1 MQMAK
6 KQTNQNLPTEANIVK
21 YEMLEKLLNSSFL
34 EMKEFSKKKPD
45 ELLNKF
51 KVTSLNRILGP
62 IKDLLKN
69 EPTFSF
75 LDLLD
80 EDTIPSYSDSI
91 LIIAQFQSSMAQFK
105 STYKGRTTEFESSRR
120 WFTQENPG
128 KHHGTQDW

>member
-1 MQMAK
+1 MAK
-6 KQTNQNLPTEANIVK
+6 KETNKNLPTEAEIVK
-21 YEMLEKLLNSSFL
+21 YEMLEKLLASSFI

-62 IKDLLKN
+62 IKELLKN
-69 EPTFSF
+69 EPTISF

-91 LIIAQFQSSMAQFK
+91 LIIAQFQSAMYQFK
-105 STYKGRTTEFESSRR
+105 TNYNGKTAQYGSPR
-120 WFTQENPG
+120 WFTKENPG
-128 KHHGTQDW
+128 THYGED

>member
-1 MQMAK
+1 MAK
-6 KQTNQNLPTEANIVK
+6 KQTNKTLPSEADIIK
-21 YEMLEKLLNSSFL
+21 YEMLEKLLNASFI

-62 IKDLLKN
+62 IKELLNN
-69 EPTFSF
+69 EPTISF

-91 LIIAQFQSSMAQFK
+91 LIIAQFQSAMFQFK
-105 STYKGRTTEFESSRR
+105 SNYNGRTTQYGSNR
-120 WFTQENPG
+120 WFTKENPG
-128 KHHGTQDW
+128 KHYGEDNF

>member
-1 MQMAK
+1 MAK
-6 KQTNQNLPTEANIVK
+6 KQTSKTLPSEADIIR
-21 YEMLEKLLNSSFL
+21 YEMLEKLLNASFI

-62 IKDLLKN
+62 IKELLN
-69 EPTFSF
+69 GEPTIPF

-91 LIIAQFQSSMAQFK
+91 LIIVQFQSAMSQFK
-105 STYKGRTTEFESSRR
+105 SNYYGKTTYLESRR
-120 WFTQENPG
+120 WFTKEN
-128 KHHGTQDW
+128 HGEHYVEEDF

>member
-1 MQMAK
+1 MAK
-6 KQTNQNLPTEANIVK
+6 KNVTPQNRPTQADIVK
-21 YEMLEKLLNSSFL
+21 YEMLEKLINSSFT

-62 IKDLLKN
+62 IKELLKN
-69 EPTFSF
+69 EPTISF

-91 LIIAQFQSSMAQFK
+91 LIIAQFQSAMHQFK
-105 STYKGRTTEFESSRR
+105 SNYHGRSTQFENRR

-128 KHHGTQDW
+128 THYGSNDD

>member
-1 MQMAK
+1 MAK
-6 KQTNQNLPTEANIVK
+6 KETNNNLPTDAEIVK
-21 YEMLEKLLNSSFL
+21 YEMLEKLLDSSFT

-91 LIIAQFQSSMAQFK
+91 LIIAQFQSAMSQFK
-105 STYKGRTTEFESSRR
+105 STYRGRTTQYESSRR
-120 WFTQENPG
+120 WFTKENPG
-128 KHHGTQDW
+128 THYAPTEY

>member
-1 MQMAK
+1 MAK
-6 KQTNQNLPTEANIVK
+6 KQTSKTLPSESDIVK
-21 YEMLEKLLNSSFL
+21 YEMLEKLLNASFI

-62 IKDLLKN
+62 IKELLN
-69 EPTFSF
+69 SEPTISF

-91 LIIAQFQSSMAQFK
+91 LIIAQFQAAMSQFK
-105 STYKGRTTEFESSRR
+105 RTYNGKTTQYGSHK
-120 WFTQENPG
+120 WFTKENPG
-128 KHHGTQDW
+128 KHYGEEDF

>member
-1 MQMAK
+1 MAK
-6 KQTNQNLPTEANIVK
+6 KQVNKTLPSDAEIVK
-21 YEMLEKLLNSSFL
+21 YEMLEKLLDASFI

-62 IKDLLKN
+62 IKELLKS
-69 EPTFSF
+69 EPTISF

-91 LIIAQFQSSMAQFK
+91 LIIAQFQSAMSQFK
-105 STYKGRTTEFESSRR
+105 RNYYGPTTKYGNHR
-120 WFTQENPG
+120 WFTKENPG
-128 KHHGTQDW
+128 ARYGEEDF

>member
-1 MQMAK
+1 MAK
-6 KQTNQNLPTEANIVK
+6 KEINKNLPTDAEIIK
-21 YEMLEKLLNSSFL
+21 YEMLEKLLDSSFI

-62 IKDLLKN
+62 IKELLKN
-69 EPTFSF
+69 EPTVSF

-91 LIIAQFQSSMAQFK
+91 LIIAQFQSAMAQFK
-105 STYKGRTTEFESSRR
+105 STYHGKTTEYERSRR
-120 WFTQENPG
+120 WFTKENPG
-128 KHHGTQDW
+128 THYGATDY

>member
-1 MQMAK
+1 MAK
-6 KQTNQNLPTEANIVK
+6 TIKSTNPPTEADVVK
-21 YEMLEKLLNSSFL
+21 FEMLEKLINSSFI

-62 IKDLLKN
+62 IKEMLKN

-80 EDTIPSYSDSI
+80 EDAIPSYSDSI
-91 LIIAQFQSSMAQFK
+91 LIIAQFQSAMSQFK
-105 STYKGRTTEFESSRR
+105 SINFGSDGTSRR
-120 WFTQENPG
+120 WFTVENPG
-128 KHHGTQDW
+128 RKSTW

>member
-1 MQMAK
+1 MAK
-6 KQTNQNLPTEANIVK
+6 KESKELEYPTEEETAK
-21 YEMLEKLLNSSFL
+21 FDMLEKLLDSSYT

-62 IKDLLKN
+62 IKELLGN
-69 EPTFSF
+69 QPTASF

-91 LIIAQFQSSMAQFK
+91 LIIAQFQSAMAQFK
-105 STYKGRTTEFESSRR
+105 SLYHGKTTQYGSHR
-120 WFTQENPG
+120 WFTKENPG
-128 KHHGTQDW
+128 KHYGNPDW